1 MYVYRLMKPSEIKS
15 TLVSRTVYVLWPD
28 EEQAN
33 ATWYRAR
40 VDECKVASKK
50 GDLYYEDTDELET
63 GADLADLVY
72 QGHIAFRE
80 PRPLHHDLGRD
91 EVGLDAPYTGRALEE
106 RLGHLPVTAASA
118 SPESSISDAGARDNS
133 AEDSDFEVEAARERQ
148 SGSKRRRA
156 STGEEDS
163 DGEQVG
169 SPSASEDDDADGSG
183 SDEVPLVARAAK
195 MERRRASRGGAR
207 GNDGDDDDEDAAER
221 AAQKLL
227 RQAQGGASGTPRS
240 KPQGPSDFYGSG
252 TPRRHQ
258 ADHLSDAGVR
268 QGLEQAL
275 ELAVGEAAVR
285 GEQCPL
291 TSGQVAAAVEAALF
305 RLHGGTSREYKTR
318 YRTLQF
324 NLKDP
329 ANPDLRGEVMAGRLA
344 PEKLVTLSATELA
357 NKELTEYRRRKEE
370 EALKMAVLDAE
381 AAARFSTAAALE
393 TRESQP
399 RKEAQEAAVR
409 EARGGEAARAVGEAA
424 ETPDAGSSPP
434 AEEPGAG
441 DAAGDAVAG
450 AASMDAGVLDHDR
463 NPVPELEPGADGSVL
478 VTLEGLAGAVS
489 PALLLGDRDV
499 EVRGRVTLAR
509 LEEFLLDLR
518 HSRHRAVSAGVAGLA
533 PGASP
538 REAGLWAD
546 LLALDETTRAAE
558 DEDEDEEGAESIP
571 GGDPSTKPKLLPALT
586 AFQSVSG
593 PPAFL
598 NPEGKGGGRGDGSW
612 DVSKM
617 APKLKEEAAAA
628 GPGVIKASAVQY
640 RGGEGPTPVSAA
652 AIALLGGGEKPDR
665 GKPSKAMGVEEF
677 LDKGA
682 GGAVLPRKR
691 QERKDREKDKRSKG
705 QSSHAAWKSEAEM
718 VLRQQY
724 D

>member
-72 QGHIAFRE
+72 QGHIAFRESAGVWHRPSNRAVCFSHGCASEVTRMRRGRAPFHRAGGGTNESE

-163 DGEQVG
+163 DGEQ
-169 SPSASEDDDADGSG
+169 DDDADGSG

-240 KPQGPSDFYGSG
+240 KPQSPSDFYGSG

-509 LEEFLLDLR
+509 LED
-518 HSRHRAVSAGVAGLA
+518 AGVAGLA

-546 LLALDETTRAAE
+546 LLALYRARGRTGVA
-558 DEDEDEEGAESIP
+558 APQP
-571 GGDPSTKPKLLPALT
+571 G
-586 AFQSVSG
+586 V
-593 PPAFL
+593 
-598 NPEGKGGGRGDGSW
+598 
-612 DVSKM
+612 
-617 APKLKEEAAAA
+617 EAYVLAA
-628 GPGVIKASAVQY
+628 GDL
-640 RGGEGPTPVSAA
+640 AA
-652 AIALLGGGEKPDR
+652 RVLEVAAGSG
-665 GKPSKAMGVEEF
+665 
-677 LDKGA
+677 GA
-682 GGAVLPRKR
+682 GAAGALRDDQALVLLIHK
-691 QERKDREKDKRSKG
+691 
-705 QSSHAAWKSEAEM
+705 
-718 VLRQQY
+718 
-724 D
+724 